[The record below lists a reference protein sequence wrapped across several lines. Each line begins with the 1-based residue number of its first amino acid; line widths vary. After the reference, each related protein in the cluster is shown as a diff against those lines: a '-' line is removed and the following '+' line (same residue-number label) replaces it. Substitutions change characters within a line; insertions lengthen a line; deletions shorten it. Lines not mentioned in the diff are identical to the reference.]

1 MKYNFENLYEHV
13 GYLFYG
19 LVRRDDGISATD
31 LLKLTEFVNNTWKP
45 AASGDPM
52 LSTYL
57 AERIHQGIRY
67 AFTNRMTT
75 RHALESFKGYFTMH
89 ALGFSGTLR
98 GLILS
103 SIQTIQKE
111 FPGNTASNGIGPE
124 LQRLFAIPPVAA

>member
-52 LSTYL
+52 LSTHL
-57 AERIHQGIRY
+57 AEHIHQGIRY

-75 RHALESFKGYFTMH
+75 RHALESFKEYFIVH

-98 GLILS
+98 ERILS
-103 SIQTIQKE
+103 SAHTLRKD
-111 FPGNTASNGIGPE
+111 FPGNSTSNGIDLE
-124 LQRLFAIPPVAA
+124 LQRLFAVPPVAV